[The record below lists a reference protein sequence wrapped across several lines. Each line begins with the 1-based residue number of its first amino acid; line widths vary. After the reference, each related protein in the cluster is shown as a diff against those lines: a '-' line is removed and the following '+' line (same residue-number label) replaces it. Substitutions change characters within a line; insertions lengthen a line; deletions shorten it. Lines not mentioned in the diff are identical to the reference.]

1 MKARSIVLI
10 CAGILLVCAG
20 LPGTAAAD
28 SSHIRIIRLSL
39 VQGDVRFASSFHG
52 DPLTDTKAV
61 WQTAALNMPI
71 REGSAL
77 ATGTGRAE
85 VEFENG
91 AMAFLSENSVLEFYD
106 LSLHDGEK
114 ITRLVLRQG
123 SAIFYTHSQTG
134 DYFSVTGGDFTV
146 EAGVR
151 SRFRLNNF
159 DDGSTVD
166 VEGGQVSVLRDEKS
180 TPLEKGQSLSVRAS
194 DPKNQVIA
202 RADTTDDFD
211 RWVSGRI
218 DSVVTAT
225 NYTNQFTSTT
235 NYTSGF
241 SDLYTFGSWLSMP
254 GYGYGWRPFGV
265 GLGWCPFDAAYG
277 NWYMDAS
284 IGGWSF
290 IGSAPWGWL
299 PYHYGGWI
307 YAPAYGWMWTPNG
320 FGGAGGRPITYR
332 PVTAVWVNTGG
343 ALGFVPAHPLD
354 KSGKTPV
361 NITRGVYPV
370 EGNTIA
376 SPVAVANGE
385 KVSVVKHLP
394 ANALVAGNV
403 ASTTAPVPVS
413 RVLPASTFTTR
424 PAGPGIVRQSSIM
437 YDPAE
442 HRFVNSGQVA
452 AAANAVAQPRSN
464 VAKVNEATAGRGALP
479 PGRGALPPVRATTS
493 VPTAGHN
500 SVPARPAMTPA
511 PARVAGGSSGGSS
524 SGGGWGGGRSS
535 ASSAGS
541 SMPASSAGSS
551 RPSSAG
557 GGGRPH

>member
-1 MKARSIVLI
+1 MKVRSLVLI
-10 CAGILLVCAG
+10 CAVILLVCAG

-28 SSHIRIIRLSL
+28 TSHIRIIRLSL

-52 DPLTDTKAV
+52 DSLTDTNAV
-61 WQTAALNMPI
+61 WQTAPLNMPI
-71 REGSAL
+71 REGSVL

-91 AMAFLSENSVLEFYD
+91 AMAFLSENTVLEFYD

-123 SAIFYTHSQTG
+123 SAIFYTHAQTG

-159 DDGSTVD
+159 DDGSTVE
-166 VEGGQVSVLRDEKS
+166 VEGGQVAVLRDEKS

-202 RADTTDDFD
+202 RADSADDFD

-225 NYTNQFTSTT
+225 NYTNQYTSTT

-241 SDLYTFGSWLSMP
+241 SDLYTYGSWLSMP

-265 GLGWCPFDAAYG
+265 GLGWCPFNAAYG

-320 FGGAGGRPITYR
+320 FGGVGGRPITYR

-354 KSGKTPV
+354 KNGKTPM

-370 EGNTIA
+370 EGST

-394 ANALVAGNV
+394 ANALVAGNIGRT
-403 ASTTAPVPVS
+403 AAPVPVS
-413 RVLPASTFTTR
+413 RVLPASTFTTS
-424 PAGPGIVRQSSIM
+424 PAGAGIVRQSSIM

-442 HRFVNSGQVA
+442 HRFVNSGQVPA
-452 AAANAVAQPRSN
+452 TANAVAQSRNN

-479 PGRGALPPVRATTS
+479 PVRTTTS
-493 VPTAGHN
+493 FPAAGHN
-500 SVPARPAMTPA
+500 SVPARPAMAPA
-511 PARVAGGSSGGSS
+511 PARVGGGSSGGSS
-524 SGGGWGGGRSS
+524 SRGGGWGGGRS
-535 ASSAGS
+535 AGSSAGS
-541 SMPASSAGSS
+541 PMPASSAGSAH
-551 RPSSAG
+551 PSSTG

>member
-1 MKARSIVLI
+1 MKTRSIFLI
-10 CAGILLVCAG
+10 FAVILLVCAG
-20 LPGTAAAD
+20 LPRTAAAD
-28 SSHIRIIRLSL
+28 TSHIRIIRLSL
-39 VQGDVRFASSFHG
+39 VQGDVRFAGSFHG
-52 DPLTDTKAV
+52 DSLTDPKAE
-61 WQTAALNMPI
+61 WQTAPLNMPI

-91 AMAFLSENSVLEFYD
+91 AMAFLSENTVVEFYD

-123 SAIFYTHSQTG
+123 SAIFYVHSQTG

-202 RADTTDDFD
+202 RADATDDFD

-225 NYTNQFTSTT
+225 NYTNQFTSTA

-241 SDLYTFGSWLSMP
+241 SDLYTYGSWFSLP

-284 IGGWSF
+284 IGGWGF
-290 IGSAPWGWL
+290 LGSTPWGWL

-307 YAPAYGWMWTPNG
+307 YGPGYGWVWTPNG
-320 FGGAGGRPITYR
+320 FGGVGGRPITYR
-332 PVTAVWVNTGG
+332 PVTAVWVNSGG
-343 ALGFVPAHPLD
+343 ALGLVPAHPFD
-354 KSGKTPV
+354 KNGKTPL
-361 NITRGVYPV
+361 NITHGVYAAQ
-370 EGNTIA
+370 GNGMA
-376 SPVAVANGE
+376 SPTAIAAGE

-394 ANALVAGNV
+394 ASAPLVAGNV
-403 ASTTAPVPVS
+403 VKTAAPVAVS
-413 RVLPASTFTTR
+413 RALPTSTFSTR
-424 PAGPGIVRQSSIM
+424 QPGVVRQSAIM

-442 HRFVNSGQVA
+442 HRFVNSGHVA
-452 AAANAVAQPRSN
+452 AVTNAVVPAHTN
-464 VAKVNEATAGRGALP
+464 NIAKVNEATAGRANANLP
-479 PGRGALPPVRATTS
+479 TARATTS
-493 VPTAGHN
+493 FNTAGHS

-511 PARVAGGSSGGSS
+511 PARVGGGGYSGGSAS
-524 SGGGWGGGRSS
+524 GGGGGWGGGRST
-535 ASSAGS
+535 GS
-541 SMPASSAGSS
+541 SVGSSIPASSAGSS
-551 RPSSAG
+551 HPSSSG

>member
-28 SSHIRIIRLSL
+28 TSHIRIIRLSL

-61 WQTAALNMPI
+61 WQTAPLNMPI

-151 SRFRLNNF
+151 SRFRINNF

-320 FGGAGGRPITYR
+320 FGGAGGRPIMYR

-343 ALGFVPAHPLD
+343 ALGFVPAHPQD
-354 KSGKTPV
+354 KNGKTPM

-403 ASTTAPVPVS
+403 GRTTAPVPVS
-413 RVLPASTFTTR
+413 RALPASTFTTR
-424 PAGPGIVRQSSIM
+424 PAGPGIVRQSSIT

-452 AAANAVAQPRSN
+452 AAANAVTQPRSN

-479 PGRGALPPVRATTS
+479 PVRATTS
-493 VPTAGHN
+493 VPTAGRN

-511 PARVAGGSSGGSS
+511 PARAGGSSGGSS
-524 SGGGWGGGRSS
+524 GGGGGWGGGRSP

>member
-28 SSHIRIIRLSL
+28 TSHIRIIRLSL

-61 WQTAALNMPI
+61 WQTAPLNMPI

-320 FGGAGGRPITYR
+320 FGGAGGRPIMYR

-343 ALGFVPAHPLD
+343 ALGFVPAHPQD
-354 KSGKTPV
+354 KNGKTPM

-403 ASTTAPVPVS
+403 GRTTAPVPVS
-413 RVLPASTFTTR
+413 RALPASTFTTR
-424 PAGPGIVRQSSIM
+424 PAGPGIVRQSSIT

-452 AAANAVAQPRSN
+452 AAANAVTQPRSN

-479 PGRGALPPVRATTS
+479 PVRATTS
-493 VPTAGHN
+493 VPAAGRN

-511 PARVAGGSSGGSS
+511 PARAGGSSGGSS
-524 SGGGWGGGRSS
+524 GGGGGWGGGRSP

>member
-1 MKARSIVLI
+1 
-10 CAGILLVCAG
+10 
-20 LPGTAAAD
+20 
-28 SSHIRIIRLSL
+28 
-39 VQGDVRFASSFHG
+39 
-52 DPLTDTKAV
+52 
-61 WQTAALNMPI
+61 MPI

-91 AMAFLSENSVLEFYD
+91 AMVFLGENTVLEFYD

-159 DDGSTVD
+159 DDGSTVE
-166 VEGGQVSVLRDEKS
+166 VEGGQVAVLRDEKS

-202 RADTTDDFD
+202 RADSADDFD

-225 NYTNQFTSTT
+225 NYTNQYTSTA
-235 NYTSGF
+235 NYTSGY

-307 YAPAYGWMWTPNG
+307 YAPAYGWTWTPNG
-320 FGGAGGRPITYR
+320 FGGVRGKPITYR

-354 KSGKTPV
+354 KNGKTPM

-370 EGNTIA
+370 AGNTIA

-394 ANALVAGNV
+394 ANALVAGNTGR
-403 ASTTAPVPVS
+403 TTAPVPVS
-413 RVLPASTFTTR
+413 RVLPASTFTSK
-424 PAGPGIVRQSSIM
+424 PAGAGTVRQSSIM

-452 AAANAVAQPRSN
+452 GNAVVQPHSN
-464 VAKVNEATAGRGALP
+464 VAKVNEATAGRGTP
-479 PGRGALPPVRATTS
+479 PPVSAPPS
-493 VPTAGHN
+493 LPTAGRS
-500 SVPARPAMTPA
+500 SVPARPAIAPA
-511 PARVAGGSSGGSS
+511 PARVGGGPSGGSS
-524 SGGGWGGGRSS
+524 SARGGWGGGRSP
-535 ASSAGS
+535 AGS
-541 SMPASSAGSS
+541 SMPATSAGSPH
-551 RPSSAG
+551 PSST

>member
-10 CAGILLVCAG
+10 CAVILLVCAG
-20 LPGTAAAD
+20 LPGTASAD
-28 SSHIRIIRLSL
+28 NSHIRIIRLSL
-39 VQGDVRFASSFHG
+39 VQGDVRYASSFHG
-52 DPLTDTKAV
+52 DPLTDSKAV
-61 WQTAALNMPI
+61 WQTAPLNMPI

-91 AMAFLSENSVLEFYD
+91 AMAFLSENTVLEFYD

-166 VEGGQVSVLRDEKS
+166 VEAGQVSVLRDEKS

-202 RADTTDDFD
+202 RADSTDDFD

-225 NYTNQFTSTT
+225 NYTNQYTSTT

-354 KSGKTPV
+354 KNGKTPM
-361 NITRGVYPV
+361 NISRGVYPV
-370 EGNTIA
+370 AGNTAA

-385 KVSVVKHLP
+385 KVSVVKRLP

-403 ASTTAPVPVS
+403 GSTTAPVPVS
-413 RVLPASTFTTR
+413 RVLPASTITTR
-424 PAGPGIVRQSSIM
+424 QAGPGLVRQSSIM
-437 YDPAE
+437 YDAAE
-442 HRFVNSGQVA
+442 HRFVNSGQAA
-452 AAANAVAQPRSN
+452 AAANAVTQPRSN

-479 PGRGALPPVRATTS
+479 PVRATTS
-493 VPTAGHN
+493 VPTAGPTAGHN
-500 SVPARPAMTPA
+500 AVPARPAMAPA

-524 SGGGWGGGRSS
+524 SARGSWGGGRSP

-541 SMPASSAGSS
+541 AMPASSAGAS
-551 RPSSAG
+551 RPSSG